1 MQEFLYFCT
10 QNIIKLRHIGINIV
24 FFCLFLCLSIVL
36 LGGCNS
42 QRRQSA
48 AQWTDMSDS
57 VATEAFDLGQIQAN
71 GELIMLTVSGPQTY
85 YDYHGHEMGR
95 EYMLCQ
101 RFAERIGV
109 RLRVEVCRDTMEM
122 VRRLLGGDGDV
133 VACPLRHGDL
143 RLAGDSIKEV
153 EFTKV
158 GTDSTGH
165 WLISHVNSQLSD
177 ALDEWFRPSMLD
189 DVVKEEHSLLTT
201 RRVTRHVYSPMLDRS
216 AGVISRYDRLFMTYS
231 RTIRWDWRLMAA
243 QCYQESTFDP
253 EARSW
258 AGALGLMQIMPS
270 TAQQL
275 GLPMEKIHDPESNI
289 AAAARYLGQ
298 LEAKFS
304 DIPSRYERQNF
315 ALACYNG
322 GYHHI
327 RDAMALAARDGLNS
341 KSWNVV
347 SRYVLMLSQPRYYR
361 DPIVKYGYMRG
372 SETVDYVYRIRQRWQ
387 GYSGVKGASSGLP
400 PSASAIS
407 ESPVPSSS
415 NQPHRAKHRKKKYIL
430 TPEE

>member
-1 MQEFLYFCT
+1 M
-10 QNIIKLRHIGINIV
+10 R
-24 FFCLFLCLSIVL
+24 
-36 LGGCNS
+36 
-42 QRRQSA
+42 
-48 AQWTDMSDS
+48 
-57 VATEAFDLGQIQAN
+57 
-71 GELIMLTVSGPQTY
+71 
-85 YDYHGHEMGR
+85 
-95 EYMLCQ
+95 
-101 RFAERIGV
+101 
-109 RLRVEVCRDTMEM
+109 
-122 VRRLLGGDGDV
+122 
-133 VACPLRHGDL
+133 
-143 RLAGDSIKEV
+143 
-153 EFTKV
+153 
-158 GTDSTGH
+158 
-165 WLISHVNSQLSD
+165 
-177 ALDEWFRPSMLD
+177 
-189 DVVKEEHSLLTT
+189 
-201 RRVTRHVYSPMLDRS
+201 DRS

-415 NQPHRAKHRKKKYIL
+415 NQPHREKHRKKKYIL